1 MLQST
6 RVQSHV
12 TRPNGIQSHLPHL
25 RINMFV
31 EEYALFRVLA
41 VKIPL
46 QLQVGE
52 LVSLLE
58 PAIILTVLLDG
69 VVSKVDQIVSEVV
82 QIERCR

>member
-1 MLQST
+1 
-6 RVQSHV
+6 
-12 TRPNGIQSHLPHL
+12 
-25 RINMFV
+25 MFV

>member
-1 MLQST
+1 
-6 RVQSHV
+6 
-12 TRPNGIQSHLPHL
+12 
-25 RINMFV
+25 MFV

-41 VKIPL
+41 VEIPL

>member
-1 MLQST
+1 ML
-6 RVQSHV
+6 
-12 TRPNGIQSHLPHL
+12 
-25 RINMFV
+25 V
-31 EEYALFRVLA
+31 EEDALFRVLA